1 MTSRSEIRENTIELL
16 ASKRRCEPGEL
27 ERQLK
32 DKGREL
38 PIDSHRLVR
47 VVPQLAKRLGIKI
60 KFDRQLAPHL
70 KSVESLVNYVHE
82 LAKREAA

>member
-16 ASKRRCEPGEL
+16 AAKRRCEPAEL

-32 DKGREL
+32 DKGPEL

-47 VVPQLAKRLGIKI
+47 VVPQLAKKLGIKI
-60 KFDRQLAPHL
+60 KFNRQLAPHL
-70 KSVESLVNYVHE
+70 KSVETLVYYVYE
-82 LAKREAA
+82 LARREAA

>member
-1 MTSRSEIRENTIELL
+1 MMSRSEIRKETIELL
-16 ASKRRCEPGEL
+16 AAKKRCSPGEL

-32 DKGREL
+32 DKGAKL

-47 VVPQLAKRLGIKI
+47 VVPQLAKKLGIKI
-60 KFDRQLAPHL
+60 KFNRQLAPHL
-70 KSVESLVNYVHE
+70 KSVETLVDYVHE